1 MAPFERVA
9 DPSSALR
16 ADLKARSKRRR
27 ERLSALA
34 AAPPLRRR
42 NDLLPS
48 LRIEEL
54 SPADLVGPARNVR
67 RQEAAQIRTVA
78 VSIPAFG
85 FCAPVLIGAGNSIVH
100 RVIR

>member
-16 ADLKARSKRRR
+16 ADLKAQSKRRR

-54 SPADLVGPARNVR
+54 SPADLLGPARNVR
-67 RQEAAQIRTVA
+67 RREAAYIREVA
-78 VSIPAFG
+78 ASIAALG
-85 FCAPVLIGAGNSIVH
+85 FCDPVLIGGGNSMA
-100 RVIR
+100 